1 MKKTLSLLSVALL
14 LLISSACTHRLTDF
28 TVISTKNVPIGTK
41 ATTIKKMD
49 KRVKGKDTAHS
60 ILCIP
65 LGSPNMKEAIDRA
78 IESHSGAIGLV
89 DGVIKS
95 YYWTCFFYGQDSF
108 IVEGTPIYEDTEVQE
123 VQSQRNNASDSSDS
137 DYRAAQSNA
146 VNTGQQNAESF
157 AVLFYHQVKKGETI
171 DSIADK
177 YKVSIA
183 DIIKWNQLSSSDLT
197 PGSKLRIMVK

>member
-14 LLISSACTHRLTDF
+14 LVISSACTHRLTDF
-28 TVISTKNVPIGTK
+28 TVISTKNVPIGTQ

-49 KRVKGKDTAHS
+49 KRVKGKDTAHT
-60 ILCIP
+60 ILFIP

-78 IESHSGAIGLV
+78 IESHPGAIGLV

-95 YYWTCFFYGQDSF
+95 SFWTCLFYGQSSY
-108 IVEGTPIYEDTEVQE
+108 IVEGTPIYEDTEAPGVQIH
-123 VQSQRNNASDSSDS
+123 RNNTSDL
-137 DYRAAQSNA
+137 DYKATPSNN
-146 VNTGQQNAESF
+146 VNQNQQNAESF
-157 AVLFYHQVKKGETI
+157 SVLFYHEVKKGDTI
-171 DSIADK
+171 DSIAEK

-183 DIIKWNQLSSSDLT
+183 DIIKWNQLNSSDLT